1 MTAAEDQLALYVPF
15 GGRKLSRSELFRL
28 LRRIY
33 GPGIPWFLGSAYEG
47 HAWNDAELILH
58 ELAHMTQF
66 DFGKR
71 IPVGG
76 MEPTWQMMFDQTEAM
91 AEDDADD
98 HEVHAITVELLASH
112 ALGLPLCRR
121 TLVKAGIR
129 NCVNLKD
136 AKAFDARVSVAE
148 RDPAVRADADQV
160 LALIDLVWKGH

>member
-1 MTAAEDQLALYVPF
+1 MAAADLPALYVPF
-15 GGRKLSRSELFRL
+15 GGRKLSRSKLLQL

-71 IPVGG
+71 IPVGA
-76 MEPTWQMMFDQTEAM
+76 MEPTWQMMFDAVEGKPK
-91 AEDDADD
+91 DKADD
-98 HEVHAITVELLASH
+98 HEVHAITVELLTSH

-121 TLVKAGIR
+121 SLVRTGAR
-129 NCVNLKD
+129 NCVTLKD
-136 AKAFDARVSVAE
+136 AKAFDARVSMAE

-160 LALIDLVWKGH
+160 LALIDLVAGGH

>member
-1 MTAAEDQLALYVPF
+1 MNLSTLPALYVPF
-15 GGRKLSRSELFRL
+15 GGRKLSRSRLFQL

-71 IPVGG
+71 IPVGD
-76 MEPTWQMMFDQTEAM
+76 MEPTWQMMFDAVQGKPTDEA
-91 AEDDADD
+91 DY
-98 HEVHAITVELLASH
+98 HEVHAITVELLTSH
-112 ALGLPLCRR
+112 TLGLPLCRR

-160 LALIDLVWKGH
+160 LALIDLVAAGR